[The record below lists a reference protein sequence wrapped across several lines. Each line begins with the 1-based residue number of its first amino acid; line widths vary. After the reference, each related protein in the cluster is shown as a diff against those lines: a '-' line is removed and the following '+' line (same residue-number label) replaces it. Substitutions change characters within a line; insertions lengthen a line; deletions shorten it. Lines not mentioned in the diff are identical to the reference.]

1 MVRVDLL
8 RRRNSHGV
16 VMVVLAPGAQKIA
29 QRGNEAI

>member
-16 VMVVLAPGAQKIA
+16 VILVLAAGAQKIA
-29 QRGNEAI
+29 QRGNEVI